1 MASLQLPWK
10 EAMTTLRTLLFVA
23 ACLSAAVIQ
32 ASEPV
37 LVQFHSQQCGPCR
50 SMQPVVQRLSGE
62 GYPLQQVD
70 VDQQPQLAQ
79 QHNVRSLPTFVMFDR
94 SREVGRVE
102 GPATFDQLAT
112 MVHATGFR
120 PAGTA
125 PQQVNQPALQQPVDS
140 SAGRGLQHGL
150 QPTQFVSTPGA
161 GANPVATGRTLSPEQ
176 RAAWATVRLKVEDDR
191 GYGFGTGTIIDTHDD
206 EALVLTCGHLF
217 RQSQGKGKITVD
229 LFAPGAT
236 KSVDGQVVMYDLDR
250 DVGLVSIRPNIKI
263 EAVPV
268 APADYVAAP
277 RDRIFTIGCDKGADP
292 SLIPSHILQVN
303 RYQGS
308 PNITVAGMPVGGR
321 SGGGLFAE
329 NGMLIGVCNAADEKG
344 NEGLYAALA
353 SVHWQLDQI
362 GQQAIYQRTPN
373 MHASVAAAA
382 STPPSMPATF
392 EGPART
398 LAGQNAAPPLMP
410 ASMTGSPAG
419 AMPASLPGAMSA
431 SSAGSM
437 TAAPPGNLA
446 SSTPPAMPN
455 SMPGMTA
462 SPARAVADHDTEVI
476 VIVRSRSNP
485 ARQSEIFVMDR
496 PSNEIL
502 QQLQMAGRPAA
513 AGSSADLLKNV
524 SRGLSQLEQANDFG
538 RTDGSPIV
546 RGQSQ

>member
-1 MASLQLPWK
+1 
-10 EAMTTLRTLLFVA
+10 
-23 ACLSAAVIQ
+23 
-32 ASEPV
+32 
-37 LVQFHSQQCGPCR
+37 
-50 SMQPVVQRLSGE
+50 MQPVVQRLSGE

-79 QHNVRSLPTFVMFDR
+79 QHNVRSLPTFVLFDR

-120 PAGTA
+120 PAGSA
-125 PQQVNQPALQQPVDS
+125 PQQVNQPALQQPLDS
-140 SAGRGLQHGL
+140 SAGHGLQHGL

-161 GANPVATGRTLSPEQ
+161 GANPGATGRTLSPEQ

-229 LFAPGAT
+229 LFAPGAY

-292 SLIPSHILQVN
+292 SLIPSHILQIN
-303 RYQGS
+303 RYQGA

-410 ASMTGSPAG
+410 ASMTGSLA
-419 AMPASLPGAMSA
+419 ASVPASLPGAMS
-431 SSAGSM
+431 SSPAGSM
-437 TAAPPGNLA
+437 AASPPGNLA

-455 SMPGMTA
+455 SMPGMPA
-462 SPARAVADHDTEVI
+462 SPARALADHDTEVI

-524 SRGLSQLEQANDFG
+524 SRGLSQLDQANDFG